1 MRRPVWKMAQDR
13 GRFPIR
19 LFFRSYPVLRAG
31 LWAMLFAALWSMA
44 AAPAAATDA
53 KAPPSLES
61 YGALPALDHMN
72 LSPGGKFVSYLL
84 ASGDDRRW
92 RTFRSAG
99 SRSPPWSGRATTI

>member
-1 MRRPVWKMAQDR
+1 M
-13 GRFPIR
+13 
-19 LFFRSYPVLRAG
+19 LRAG

-84 ASGDDRRW
+84 ASGDDRRVII
-92 RTFRSAG
+92 RRYEGGA
-99 SRSPPWSGRATTI
+99 PVADVAA